1 MDTLAPFRRYFRI
14 AAIGTT
20 IASAILTAIF
30 AWNQGASWYVSI
42 PIVLGLVMFS
52 IASDYVLLF
61 INDAWKSKRYVF
73 TTFVALGGL
82 LVFTINLISNV
93 GSVGW
98 QRESVVSA
106 AKVQNTRYDAAQ
118 DGVAEDKASLALFKQ
133 QLADLTA
140 ANAWA
145 ATVKPDG
152 LKAQVL
158 DLRKAEEAEA
168 RLGGCKAKCRAIQN
182 QITEIQGRIAVAE
195 QATDLAKRIEATQRV
210 LDTKRTKAASQDK
223 AVAAPASQALFFA
236 SMFNVSLDPSEASQ
250 TWTDRGIATW
260 LALGLCIAPML
271 FGMLGWRSDD
281 DHHPQ
286 IGQAAENAGHAHSFA
301 KPSPAPAHTTARSAY
316 ETFQAA
322 YRREAERMGV
332 QPLRIAA

>member
-1 MDTLAPFRRYFRI
+1 
-14 AAIGTT
+14 
-20 IASAILTAIF
+20 
-30 AWNQGASWYVSI
+30 
-42 PIVLGLVMFS
+42 MFS

-61 INDAWKSKRYVF
+61 ISDAWKSKRYVF
-73 TTFVALGGL
+73 TAFVATGGL
-82 LVFTINLISNV
+82 LVFTINLMSNV

-98 QRESVVSA
+98 QRETVVAA
-106 AKVQNTRYDAAQ
+106 AKVQNARYDASQ

-152 LKAQVL
+152 LKAQVA
-158 DLRKAEEAEA
+158 DLRKAEEAES

-195 QATDLAKRIEATQRV
+195 QASDLTKRIEATQRV
-210 LDTKRTKAASQDK
+210 LDTKRTKAETQDK
-223 AVAAPASQALFFA
+223 AVAAPASQAMFFA
-236 SMFNVSLDPSEASQ
+236 SLFNASLEPTEASQ
-250 TWTDRGIATW
+250 LWTDKGIAVW
-260 LALGLCIAPML
+260 LALGLCIAAPL

-281 DHHPQ
+281 DIPTASAPVIKPAKMQ
-286 IGQAAENAGHAHSFA
+286 PIE
-301 KPSPAPAHTTARSAY
+301 KPSAL